1 MYSLSADAY
10 GSFRCLAQ
18 ESNFKGGGMLTE
30 ALARQRLERA
40 QILSRPYVPRT
51 KTKVFEA
58 DLASGLISVV
68 IGPRRAGKSLF
79 CLHNFYPDQS
89 AYINLD
95 DEQINRVVDYDK
107 LIQAIRS
114 VYGDTKYLFFDE
126 IQNLPR
132 WELFVNRLSRQGYQL
147 LLTGSNSHL
156 LSKELASSLTGRHKQ
171 TEILPFGY
179 LEYLTAVQ
187 LTGSAG
193 SLPDFMKR
201 GGYPELVMKGLD
213 PRGYLDTLAEAILF
227 KDVVK
232 RHKVRFSQK
241 LYDLELY
248 LINNLASLTSLER
261 LTNILRFKSW
271 ATLSNYLQ
279 HLEDAYLVCTLHGYS
294 FKMGELLKSPIKVYT
309 IDNGFYS
316 AQINAFSE
324 NTGRLL
330 ENLVFIELVKK
341 GFVPNRDLFYYKT
354 RNAKEVDFFLR
365 KGGQSTCLIQV
376 CLQVNDPYTVKRE
389 VRALQEA
396 AEELHCEEMSIITL
410 DENSTLGF
418 DDGRIKVR
426 GLEEWLRAL

>member
-1 MYSLSADAY
+1 
-10 GSFRCLAQ
+10 
-18 ESNFKGGGMLTE
+18 MLTQ
-30 ALARQRLERA
+30 ALERQRTERTQTLA
-40 QILSRPYVPRT
+40 RPYVPRA
-51 KTKVFEA
+51 KTEEFEN
-58 DLASGLISVV
+58 DLASGLITVV
-68 IGPRRAGKSLF
+68 TGPRRAGKSLF
-79 CLHNFYPDQS
+79 CLHNFHPAQA

-95 DEQINRVVDYDK
+95 DEQLNRIEDYDK
-107 LIQAIRS
+107 LIQAVRS
-114 VYGDTKYLFFDE
+114 VYGDTKFLFFDE
-126 IQNLPR
+126 IQNLPQ

-156 LSKELASSLTGRHKQ
+156 LSKELASSLTGRHKL

-179 LEYLTAVQ
+179 LEYLKATQ
-187 LTGSAG
+187 MTGAAG

-248 LINNLASLTSLER
+248 LLSNLASLTSLER
-261 LTNILRFKSW
+261 LANILKFNSW

-279 HLEDAYLVCTLHGYS
+279 HLEDAYLICSLHGYS
-294 FKMGELLKSPIKVYT
+294 FKMGELLKSPIKIYA

-324 NTGRLL
+324 NTGKLL
-330 ENLVFIELVKK
+330 ENLVFTELVKK

-365 KGGQSTCLIQV
+365 KGSQSTCLIQV
-376 CLQVNDPYTVKRE
+376 CMQMNDPYAAKRE
-389 VRALQEA
+389 VRALEEA
-396 AEELHCEEMSIITL
+396 AEELHCDDLNIVTLEGEPGITFN
-410 DENSTLGF
+410 DT
-418 DDGRIKVR
+418 RIKMH
-426 GLEEWLRAL
+426 GLENWLRTL